1 MPFKKRLALYI
12 RLSLEDGDLKGSTTK
27 TESNSVTNQRKLL
40 MAYLQSHNELLD
52 EYDIVEFCDDGYSGT
67 NFNRPRFQDMMELV
81 RSKQI
86 HCIIVK
92 DLSRFGREYLE
103 VGAYLELIL
112 PLFGTRFISV
122 NEGFDSNNYIGTTG
136 GLDIA
141 LHNLINGLYSQ
152 DLSIKVRSAYKT
164 RSRQGQYCGNSGFYG
179 YLVDRADKHH
189 LIVDEAVRPAIE
201 KIFALCIDGRTA
213 AEIAQVLNKEKEY
226 PPPALRKKQL
236 GLTYNGRTLEGDPLW
251 IPATVLRIIKD
262 ERYTGKMV
270 SNTRQSTGIRSNN
283 YHTLP
288 RSEWIIVEGMHE
300 AIVSEEIFQAA
311 GLALQSRIKT
321 VNKNT
326 AGDRKNNLFVCGFC
340 GRKLQKSNA
349 KVTHL
354 FCPKAQSKTNSECAE
369 LHEDLEAIKSNVL
382 GVVQHMALML
392 LNRHAVIVSRQLE
405 EIPQT
410 ERRMN
415 QIRSRMQ
422 YLKGNKIDLYE
433 EYRTNHITKERF
445 QQIQTKNTAEYESL
459 QDELHNC
466 EERIKELKKQKERTK
481 ALHDEAKQIGLLT
494 EYKPE
499 IIGMLVEQIRVF
511 PGGRVELDLTC
522 NDSFAGASE
531 AAPIAKNA

>member
-40 MAYLQSHNELLD
+40 MAYLQSHKELLD

-81 RSKQI
+81 RAKQI

-122 NEGFDSNNYIGTTG
+122 NENFDSSNYIGTTG
-136 GLDIA
+136 GLDLA

-152 DLSIKVRSAYKT
+152 DLSVKIRSAYKT
-164 RSRQGQYCGNSGFYG
+164 RSRQGQYCGSTGFYG
-179 YLVDRADKHH
+179 YIVDPADKHH
-189 LIVDEAVRPAIE
+189 LIVDEEVRPVIV
-201 KIFALCIDGRTA
+201 KIFSLCIDGHTT
-213 AEIAQVLNKEKEY
+213 AEIAQVLNKEGV
-226 PPPALRKKQL
+226 PPPSLRKKQL
-236 GLTYNGRTLEGDPLW
+236 GLPFNGRTLNGNPLW
-251 IPATVLRIIKD
+251 LPSTVRKILIE
-262 ERYTGKMV
+262 ERYTGKMIG
-270 SNTRQSTGIRSNN
+270 NTRQSTGIRSNN
-283 YHTLP
+283 WRTLP

-300 AIVSEEIFQAA
+300 PIVSEEVFQAA
-311 GLALQSRIKT
+311 GTALRSRVKA

-326 AGDRKNNLFVCGFC
+326 AGDKKSNLFVCGFC
-340 GRKLQKSNA
+340 GRKLQKSRG
-349 KVTHL
+349 KITHL
-354 FCPKAQSKTNSECAE
+354 FCMKARGEPESECAD
-369 LHEDLEAIKSNVL
+369 LHEDIEALKSNVL
-382 GVVQHMALML
+382 SVVQHMALVL
-392 LNRHAVIVSRQLE
+392 LNHHAVVASQQKE

-410 ERRMN
+410 ERRMS

-422 YLKGNKIDLYE
+422 YLKSNKIDLYE

-445 QQIQTKNTAEYESL
+445 QQIQAKNTAEYDSL

-466 EERIKELKKQKERTK
+466 EDRIKELKKQKEQTK
-481 ALHDEAKQIGLLT
+481 AVRDDAMQIGLLT

-499 IIGMLVEQIRVF
+499 IIGKLVERIRVF
-511 PGGRVELDLTC
+511 PGGRVEVDLTC
-522 NDSFAGASE
+522 KDFFIAASE
-531 AAPIAKNA
+531 TVPIAKNA

>member
-1 MPFKKRLALYI
+1 MSFKKRLALYI
-12 RLSLEDGDLKGSTTK
+12 RLSIEDGDLKGSTTK
-27 TESNSVTNQRKLL
+27 TESNSVSNQRKLL
-40 MAYLQSHNELLD
+40 MAYLQSHKELLE

-81 RSKQI
+81 RSRQI

-122 NEGFDSNNYIGTTG
+122 NEGFDSNNYLGTTG
-136 GLDIA
+136 GLDLA

-164 RSRQGQYCGNSGFYG
+164 RSRQGQYCGSTGFYG
-179 YLVDRADKHH
+179 YLVDPADKHH

-201 KIFALCIDGRTA
+201 KIFSLCIDGHTS
-213 AEIAQVLNKEKEY
+213 AEIAQVLNKEGV
-226 PPPALRKKQL
+226 PPPSLRKKQL

-251 IPATVLRIIKD
+251 FPSTVRKILKE
-262 ERYTGKMV
+262 ERYTGKMIG
-270 SNTRQSTGIRSNN
+270 NTRQSTGIRSNN
-283 YHTLP
+283 WRTLP

-311 GLALQSRIKT
+311 GIALQSRIKT

-340 GRKLQKSNA
+340 GRKLQKSNG

-354 FCPKAQSKTNSECAE
+354 FCMKARGEPESECAD
-369 LHEDLEAIKSNVL
+369 LHENIEELKSNIL
-382 GVVQHMALML
+382 SVVQHMALVL
-392 LNRHAVIVSRQLE
+392 LNRHAVIASQQME
-405 EIPQT
+405 EIPQK
-410 ERRMN
+410 EKRII

-422 YLKGNKIDLYE
+422 YLKSHKLDLYE
-433 EYRTNHITKERF
+433 EYRTKRITKERF
-445 QQIQTKNTAEYESL
+445 QQIQAKNNAEYESL
-459 QDELHNC
+459 QDELYDC
-466 EERIKELKKQKERTK
+466 EERIKELKKQKER
-481 ALHDEAKQIGLLT
+481 ANAVRDDAKQIGLLT

-499 IIGMLVEQIRVF
+499 IIGKLVERIRVF
-511 PGGRVELDLTC
+511 PGGRIELDLNCKDFFFDTG
-522 NDSFAGASE
+522 NPVPVAKE
-531 AAPIAKNA
+531 A